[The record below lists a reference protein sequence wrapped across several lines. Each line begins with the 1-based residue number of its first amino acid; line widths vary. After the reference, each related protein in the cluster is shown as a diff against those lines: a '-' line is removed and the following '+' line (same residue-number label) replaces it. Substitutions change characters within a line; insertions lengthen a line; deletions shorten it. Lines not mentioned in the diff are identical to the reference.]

1 MTTVMTTVE
10 CSVCFN
16 SLPNQTSCQI
26 EELLFVG
33 SRLSVP
39 WGAVGGHS
47 SFSLSVWKG
56 GAHSPSPELE
66 FALCPRNHV
75 KGNVINSYVFGIE
88 QVLHSD
94 ATLKK
99 KKEDKCGLLIYFFR

>member
-16 SLPNQTSCQI
+16 SLPNQTSCRI

-39 WGAVGGHS
+39 WGAAGGHS
-47 SFSLSVWKG
+47 SFSLSVRKG